1 MYFMVNSLIP
11 CFDIHY
17 NQVTRDT
24 IPDLLTLM
32 NKSFSHIAERRVFLL
47 ATAEVV

>member
-1 MYFMVNSLIP
+1 MYFIGNSYIP
-11 CFDIHY
+11 YFDIHY

-32 NKSFSHIAERRVFLL
+32 NKPFSHIAERRVSVPIVL
-47 ATAEVV
+47 